1 MTDWASLTQAAED
14 AARDV
19 NRAWAALGVARTDRE
34 TIVALARTIKALS
47 AQLKL
52 TDKAVGYLLD
62 QQKRTKIPCK
72 N

>member
-1 MTDWASLTQAAED
+1 MTDWASLRSASEVE
-14 AARDV
+14 AARL
-19 NRAWAALGVARTDRE
+19 NAAWGSLTSARTDHDV
-34 TIVALARTIKALS
+34 ILAMAMIIKSLS